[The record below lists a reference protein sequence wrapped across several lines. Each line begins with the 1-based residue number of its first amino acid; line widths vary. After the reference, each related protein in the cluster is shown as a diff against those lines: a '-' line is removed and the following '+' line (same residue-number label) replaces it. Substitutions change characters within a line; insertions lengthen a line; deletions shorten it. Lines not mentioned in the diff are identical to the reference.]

1 MKIFSAEQIKAWDAY
16 TIAHEPIGSLAL
28 MERAATACV
37 QWILSGAY
45 SKKHFRIF
53 CGKGNNGGDGLAI
66 ARLLLQHQYEV
77 DVYILEQGAAGTPD
91 FQTNLQRLH
100 KVTHRIHFIQSK
112 EAFPELGKEDI
123 IVDALYGIGLT
134 RKIEGLAAE
143 LIQWINTRSTYTISI
158 DLPSGMYA
166 DQSSVGNVII
176 EADHTLSFQCWKLAF
191 FMEENAIYT
200 GMVHILPIGL
210 HPDFELNESVRHHLL
225 TGDLIKNHLLPR
237 PAFSH
242 KGDYGHSL
250 LIAGSKGKMG
260 AAVLAA
266 GACMRSGAGLLTVH
280 VPECGYTILQ
290 VTTPEAMVSVDQH
303 QDIYSGL
310 PDNLDRYTTIGVGP
324 GLGTAESTAEALIT
338 LLKRY
343 KKPMVL
349 DADALNIIAQ
359 KGIQYFKISENSV
372 LTPHPGE
379 FERLF
384 GKTSSHFE
392 RMKLAIQQA
401 QSLKLIIILKSKY
414 TLIACPD
421 GTAFFNP
428 TGNPGMAKAGSGDV
442 LTGIITGLV
451 ARGYEPEAAAR
462 MGVYLHGYAGD
473 RAVVE
478 FGEES
483 MIAGD
488 IVKKIKIPS

>member
-112 EAFPELGKEDI
+112 DAFPELGKEDI

-143 LIQWINTRSTYTISI
+143 LIQWMNTRSAYTISI

-166 DQSSVGNVII
+166 NQSSVGNAIV
-176 EADHTLSFQCWKLAF
+176 EADHTLSFQCWKLALL
-191 FMEENAIYT
+191 MEENAKYIGT
-200 GMVHILPIGL
+200 VHILPIGL
-210 HPDFELNESVRHHLL
+210 HPDFELNEPARHHML

-237 PAFSH
+237 SSFSH
-242 KGDYGHSL
+242 KGDYGHAL
-250 LIAGSKGKMG
+250 LISGSKGKMG

-266 GACMRSGAGLLTVH
+266 SACMRSGAGLLTVH
-280 VPECGYTILQ
+280 VPECGYSILQ
-290 VTTPEAMVSVDQH
+290 VTIPEAMVSVDPH
-303 QDIYSGL
+303 QDIFSGL
-310 PDNLDRYTTIGVGP
+310 PDYLDRYTTIGIGP
-324 GLGTAESTAEALIT
+324 GMGTAESTANALIA

-343 KKPMVL
+343 QKPMVL

-359 KGIQYFKISENSV
+359 RGIQHVEIPEHSI

-379 FERLF
+379 FKRLF
-384 GKTSSHFE
+384 GEISSDFE
-392 RMKLAIQQA
+392 RMEMAIKQA
-401 QSLKLIIILKSKY
+401 QSLKLIIVLKSKY

-421 GTAFFNP
+421 GTAWFNP

-451 ARGYEPEAAAR
+451 ARGYESEVAAR

-473 RAVVE
+473 MAAIE

-483 MIAGD
+483 MLAGD